1 MFRRPCKKNKGLSR
15 LSRGTISPALHCT
28 ETLRKKTEGPMTS
41 GDNYLFR
48 AAEFFAKAESETNPE
63 MRAGF
68 ENLARAYLRLAEQ
81 ALRNAQ
87 TDIIYEPAPPKLDDP
102 ELKQ

>member
-1 MFRRPCKKNKGLSR
+1 LADALATRRVWNEFTR
-15 LSRGTISPALHCT
+15 AALH
-28 ETLRKKTEGPMTS
+28 RNIAKKKTQEGPMTS

-48 AAEFFAKAESETNPE
+48 AAEFFAKAESETDLE

-87 TDIIYEPAPPKLDDP
+87 TDVIYEPAPPKLHDP
-102 ELKQ
+102 ELKR

>member
-1 MFRRPCKKNKGLSR
+1 
-15 LSRGTISPALHCT
+15 
-28 ETLRKKTEGPMTS
+28 MTS

-48 AAEFFAKAESETNPE
+48 AAEFFAKAESETDPE

-102 ELKQ
+102 DLKR

>member
-1 MFRRPCKKNKGLSR
+1 
-15 LSRGTISPALHCT
+15 
-28 ETLRKKTEGPMTS
+28 MTS

-102 ELKQ
+102 ELKQSAPAIIGGTLTHASSRQGTRNLRLYRWITD

>member
-1 MFRRPCKKNKGLSR
+1 M
-15 LSRGTISPALHCT
+15 A
-28 ETLRKKTEGPMTS
+28 S
-41 GDNYLFR
+41 GDNYLYPFR
-48 AAEFFAKAESETNPE
+48 VAEFFAKVETEPDPE

-102 ELKQ
+102 QLKR

>member
-1 MFRRPCKKNKGLSR
+1 
-15 LSRGTISPALHCT
+15 
-28 ETLRKKTEGPMTS
+28 MTS

-48 AAEFFAKAESETNPE
+48 AAEFFAKAESETDPE

-68 ENLARAYLRLAEQ
+68 ENLARAICAWPEQ

-102 ELKQ
+102 DLKR

>member
-1 MFRRPCKKNKGLSR
+1 
-15 LSRGTISPALHCT
+15 
-28 ETLRKKTEGPMTS
+28 MTS

-68 ENLARAYLRLAEQ
+68 ENLARAEQ

-87 TDIIYEPAPPKLDDP
+87 TGIIYEPAPPKLDDP